1 LPTLTLGFSPCP
13 NDTFMFG
20 ALVNGLVDSGAWT
33 FEPVIEDVES
43 LNRRALAGE
52 LDVTKLSAA
61 AYAFAERHYVLLDSG
76 SALGK
81 NCGPLIVSKNAVA
94 GDLAGLRLAIPG
106 KYTTAN
112 LLATLFYPAATDKT
126 EMVFSAIE
134 DAVASG
140 AFDAGVV
147 IHESRFTYAGKGL
160 RAVADLGTLWE
171 QKTGQYLPLGFIAA
185 RRAPGTE
192 QAAALSALIAKSIR
206 HAMDDPAS
214 VMPFVRK
221 HADTMD
227 EGVMRQHIAL
237 YVNEFSL
244 ALTVRAKEA
253 IRLLLDAGSR
263 QDLLPRL
270 ANPLFPG

>member
-1 LPTLTLGFSPCP
+1 MSPITLGFSPCP

-20 ALVNGLVDSGAWT
+20 ALVNGLIDTDGLS

-43 LNRRALAGE
+43 LNRRAVRGE

-61 AYAFAERHYVLLDSG
+61 AYAFAEHQYVLLDSG

-81 NCGPLIVSKNAVA
+81 DCGPLVVSKKEVP
-94 GDLAGLRLAIPG
+94 GDLAGVRLAIPG
-106 KYTTAN
+106 RYTTAN
-112 LLATLFYPAATDKT
+112 LLATMFFPAATDRT
-126 EMVFSAIE
+126 EMVFSRIE

-140 AFDAGVV
+140 EFEAGVV

-160 RAVADLGTLWE
+160 HAVADLGRLWE
-171 QKTGQYLPLGFIAA
+171 ERTGQYVPLGFIAA
-185 RRAPGTE
+185 RRAPHWK
-192 QAAALSALIAKSIR
+192 QAAALSALVARSIR

-227 EGVMRQHIAL
+227 EDVMRQHIAL

-244 ALTVRAKEA
+244 ALTDRAKDA
-253 IRLLLDAGSR
+253 VRLLLDAGSSR
-263 QDLLPRL
+263 GLLPRL
-270 ANPLFPG
+270 REPLFSG